1 VVLRLILVS
10 LVIACSTAALAQP
23 GIQKHTALRAALD
36 RYDLATAENLL
47 RDIQRSSPG
56 AFTRNNYDY
65 LLARIVEER
74 GERTEAVRIY
84 EGVADRSSVLAPYA
98 LWHEAGLLRSGGDL
112 TREQQ
117 ALQKLVAAYPGYL
130 LRTRALERLGDS
142 YFKSANYAGAMRA
155 FAQLGPRR
163 DALAKTG
170 EAQLALKQNDAARAS
185 FESVLT
191 SGLIDDASL
200 RAALGLDRLD
210 SALPAT
216 SLTEA
221 SRLKRAR
228 LYQVNRYFADARR
241 HWMALLKDHPQS
253 EHRAEILFQLGRG
266 YFLEDNFSEAIK
278 WYERVHT
285 EFPQTDEGEQ
295 GYYFVGHC
303 YQFLNDPNRAIARYE
318 QFLKA
323 YLNAI
328 DTLRSAGRLDEALKW
343 AGRGQT
349 GVRESFIVTTALF
362 QQAKIKLTQEN
373 YSGALA
379 DLTVLRS
386 RNLSLRGMLATTNIA
401 EVNFLRAYCL
411 EKQGRFEEAVNEYL
425 ALAEV
430 RSGAAGYYGHRASE
444 HLKAL
449 ETNARGRNMVAAR
462 HESFLAQ
469 ARSANSS
476 GNAAAARIAANQALR
491 FTNDE
496 ATSRE
501 LLNILRNS
509 YSKLPGYHL
518 PVFSLAQA
526 GRSAPIDE
534 GGSVSQGSG
543 HDAIARELLFLGLYD
558 EGAPELAVSAPA
570 GSRDGLYS
578 IAVNCARG
586 GCANRTIK
594 FSEPILNGLPEDF
607 RPELLPSP
615 WNELFYPTP
624 YREAFEREGPRRGV
638 DPRFMLSIARQESRY
653 DPTVKSNAAARGLMQ
668 FIPSTGSDMAA
679 KLGIEDF
686 TQSDLFNP
694 EVSVKIGAQYMQDL
708 FTEFHEPQAVAAA
721 YNGSEISVRRWLA
734 RAKSSD
740 VDRFVAEVAKS
751 QTKDYVYRVMGYFWA
766 YERIYPRMK

>member
-1 VVLRLILVS
+1 
-10 LVIACSTAALAQP
+10 
-23 GIQKHTALRAALD
+23 
-36 RYDLATAENLL
+36 
-47 RDIQRSSPG
+47 
-56 AFTRNNYDY
+56 
-65 LLARIVEER
+65 
-74 GERTEAVRIY
+74 
-84 EGVADRSSVLAPYA
+84 
-98 LWHEAGLLRSGGDL
+98 
-112 TREQQ
+112 
-117 ALQKLVAAYPGYL
+117 
-130 LRTRALERLGDS
+130 
-142 YFKSANYAGAMRA
+142 M
-155 FAQLGPRR
+155 
-163 DALAKTG
+163 
-170 EAQLALKQNDAARAS
+170 
-185 FESVLT
+185 
-191 SGLIDDASL
+191 
-200 RAALGLDRLD
+200 
-210 SALPAT
+210 
-216 SLTEA
+216 
-221 SRLKRAR
+221 
-228 LYQVNRYFADARR
+228 
-241 HWMALLKDHPQS
+241 
-253 EHRAEILFQLGRG
+253 
-266 YFLEDNFSEAIK
+266 
-278 WYERVHT
+278 
-285 EFPQTDEGEQ
+285 
-295 GYYFVGHC
+295 
-303 YQFLNDPNRAIARYE
+303 
-318 QFLKA
+318 
-323 YLNAI
+323 
-328 DTLRSAGRLDEALKW
+328 DEALKW

-349 GVRESFIVTTALF
+349 SVREPFIVTTALF

-373 YSGALA
+373 YVGALT
-379 DLTVLRS
+379 DLATLRS
-386 RNLSLRGMLATTNIA
+386 RNLSLRGMLATTNIT

-411 EKQGRFEEAVNEYL
+411 EKQGRFEEAVSEYL
-425 ALAEV
+425 ALPEV

-444 HLKAL
+444 HLKSL
-449 ETNARGRNMVAAR
+449 ESNARARNMVAAR

-476 GNAAAARIAANQALR
+476 GNAAAARAAANQALR

-501 LLNILRNS
+501 LLNILRSS

-518 PVFSLAQA
+518 PVFSFAQA

-534 GGSVSQGSG
+534 GGAPSQGSG

-558 EGAPELAVSAPA
+558 EGAPELAITAPA

-624 YREAFEREGPRRGV
+624 YREAFEREGPSRGV

-686 TQSDLFNP
+686 SQSDLFNP

-766 YERIYPRMK
+766 YQRIYPRMTPRHP